1 MDMIG
6 RIFSLV
12 KRNAL
17 GLSELYP
24 VTAKHQEEVVI
35 EASSSIIDGI
45 KNYLESGKFDEIL
58 QFFQLCPPDCSFVRS
73 TSHKFANRLGKF
85 YNISMEEASKIAST
99 LIPTALTD
107 LVEELK
113 ASNDKD
119 FTVVSL
125 LSYINGRFVDFK
137 DVAHRISA

>member
-1 MDMIG
+1 MIG

-17 GLSELYP
+17 NLSADFP
-24 VTAKHQEEVVI
+24 VTEQHGEELVI

-45 KNYLESGKFDEIL
+45 KTYLESGKFTEIL
-58 QFFQLCPPDCSFVRS
+58 HFFQLCQPNCPFVKS
-73 TSHKFANRLGKF
+73 ISNKFASRLGKF
-85 YNISMEEASKIAST
+85 YTISMHEAGLIAST
-99 LIPTALTD
+99 LIPTTLTD
-107 LVEELK
+107 LVDELK
-113 ASNDKD
+113 ASDDKE

-137 DVAHRISA
+137 DVAHRMTA